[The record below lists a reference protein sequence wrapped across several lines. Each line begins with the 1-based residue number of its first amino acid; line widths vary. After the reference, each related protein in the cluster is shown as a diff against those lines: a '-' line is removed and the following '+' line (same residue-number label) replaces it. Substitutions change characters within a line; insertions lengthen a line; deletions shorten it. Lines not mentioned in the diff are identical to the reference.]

1 MYDLKRI
8 EVLQLARFKYTVDTT
23 CLHIHRQGNNLF
35 FENRHDARCHFY
47 IRSVIFSMFIQG
59 EEDKF
64 EPLNQSLT
72 FGDLRKSIAAVGRE
86 AAQSKFTR
94 HQLRNTSEGVT
105 LGNCPICQVFI
116 FF

>member
-1 MYDLKRI
+1 MPIISVGKSKWYQAGPIIILI
-8 EVLQLARFKYTVDTT
+8 CF
-23 CLHIHRQGNNLF
+23 
-35 FENRHDARCHFY
+35 HFY
-47 IRSVIFSMFIQG
+47 IHSLIFIIIQG

-94 HQLRNTSEGVT
+94 HQLRNSSEGVT
-105 LGNCPICQVFI
+105 LGNGPISKTFI